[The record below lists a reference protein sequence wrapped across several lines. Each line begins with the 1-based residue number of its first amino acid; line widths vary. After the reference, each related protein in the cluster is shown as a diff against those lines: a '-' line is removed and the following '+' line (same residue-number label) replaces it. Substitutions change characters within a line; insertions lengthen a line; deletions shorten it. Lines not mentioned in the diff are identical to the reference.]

1 MSASGDTEH
10 QGNGGRSG
18 CQEDVGRGG
27 HSEARIA
34 VAAVD
39 DHPVVLLGLRTYFA
53 EHTAD
58 IELVHV
64 APDVDA
70 LLAGLHPPPSPAG
83 PSADALPGA
92 PPDSSPG
99 ALPGMLP
106 AMPSVVLLD
115 LRLRDGKAVDDN
127 VRRLRAAGARVLVF
141 TTEHR
146 PAAVRKAL
154 DAGAA
159 GLVLKEDPEAR
170 LVDAIRAVHG
180 GEPYLSSRL
189 AHAIVTDPRGAV
201 RLSGQE
207 RRVLELIARGLPH
220 RQVARMLHITED
232 TVRTYRK
239 RAIEAY
245 AAAGEGLLKDNRQL
259 VWRAV
264 ADGHIDL
271 ALSPADDLPD
281 TLGW

>member
-1 MSASGDTEH
+1 MSTSRDTEH
-10 QGNGGRSG
+10 HGTSETSGRQGN
-18 CQEDVGRGG
+18 VGHRGSDG
-27 HSEARIA
+27 ARIA

-39 DHPVVLLGLRTYFA
+39 DHPVVLLGLQAYFA

-58 IELVHV
+58 IELVRV

-70 LLAGLHPPPSPAG
+70 LLAGLQPQSSVG
-83 PSADALPGA
+83 PSADAPPGTPSNPLPGE
-92 PPDSSPG
+92 
-99 ALPGMLP
+99 LPRARP
-106 AMPSVVLLD
+106 VMPSVVLLD
-115 LRLRDGKAVDDN
+115 LRLRDGKAIDDN
-127 VRRLRAAGARVLVF
+127 VRRLRTAGARVLVF

-146 PAAVRKAL
+146 PAAVRRAL

-170 LVDAIRAVHG
+170 LVEAIHSVHS
-180 GEPYLSSRL
+180 GEAYLSSRL
-189 AHAIVTDPRGAV
+189 AHTIVTDPRGAV

-245 AAAGEGLLKDNRQL
+245 AAAGDGLLEDNRQL

-264 ADGHIDL
+264 ADGHIDF
-271 ALSPADDLPD
+271 ASAPADDLPE
-281 TLGW
+281 TPGW

>member
-1 MSASGDTEH
+1 MSAFRDEH
-10 QGNGGRSG
+10 QGNGGR
-18 CQEDVGRGG
+18 
-27 HSEARIA
+27 SEARIA

-39 DHPVVLLGLRTYFA
+39 DHPVVLLGLQAYFA
-53 EHTAD
+53 EHTTD

-70 LLAGLHPPPSPAG
+70 LLAGLHPHSP
-83 PSADALPGA
+83 
-92 PPDSSPG
+92 PG
-99 ALPGMLP
+99 ALPMASP

-115 LRLRDGKAVDDN
+115 LRLRDGNAVDDN

-146 PAAVRKAL
+146 PAAVRRAL

-159 GLVLKEDPEAR
+159 GLVLKEDPEGR

-245 AAAGEGLLKDNRQL
+245 AAAGEGLLEDNRQL

-271 ALSPADDLPD
+271 APAPADDLPD
-281 TLGW
+281 SPGW

>member
-18 CQEDVGRGG
+18 RQGDVGRGG

-39 DHPVVLLGLRTYFA
+39 DHPVVLLGLQAYFA

-70 LLAGLHPPPSPAG
+70 LLAGLHPHSSASASAG
-83 PSADALPGA
+83 AIPGA
-92 PPDSSPG
+92 PPDSPPG
-99 ALPGMLP
+99 ALPGVFP

-146 PAAVRKAL
+146 PAAVRRAL

-159 GLVLKEDPEAR
+159 GLVLKEDSEER

-245 AAAGEGLLKDNRQL
+245 AAAGEGLLEDNRQL

-271 ALSPADDLPD
+271 APTPADDLPD

>member
-10 QGNGGRSG
+10 QGNGGPGGRR
-18 CQEDVGRGG
+18 ENAGRGG
-27 HSEARIA
+27 RSESRIA

-39 DHPVVLLGLRTYFA
+39 DHPVVLLGLQAYFA

-64 APDVDA
+64 APDVEA
-70 LLAGLHPPPSPAG
+70 LLAGLEPPPPAEPSEGALPCAPPG
-83 PSADALPGA
+83 PPPGA
-92 PPDSSPG
+92 PAGVSLD
-99 ALPGMLP
+99 
-106 AMPSVVLLD
+106 MPSVVLLD

-146 PAAVRKAL
+146 PAAVRRAL
-154 DAGAA
+154 DAGAV

-201 RLSGQE
+201 RLSSQE

-245 AAAGEGLLKDNRQL
+245 AAAGEGLLEDSRQL

-271 ALSPADDLPD
+271 TPTASDGTPD
-281 TLGW
+281 TPGW